1 MATNKALRHT
11 PKKGPPSIDTRSV
24 HIEDKNGD
32 GFRLPANLLSQLLE
46 KNMAPIIGG
55 GFNRDYGTSLTVPGW
70 TVVTGGT
77 GDATAFSTTGGL
89 LITLASDDNFDF
101 TASSVLTVTP
111 TAGKWYS
118 MVSRLTVSGATAL
131 GFKLGLTTG
140 GAAQALPFGT
150 EYTDQV
156 TISKAIASAN
166 VVGMVTGNDNADE
179 VTGTLGAI
187 STTEVEVGFAVYV
200 HATNPAGYFSYKTA
214 AAEKPTITPMTT
226 AQLAQVVLLLT
237 SPQTLYWTIH
247 ATGVT
252 GTNPT
257 LDIASFFAGGD
268 R

>member
-1 MATNKALRHT
+1 MGTNRNMRFT
-11 PKKGPPSIDTRSV
+11 PKAGPPSIDSRSL
-24 HIEDKNGD
+24 HHEDQSD
-32 GFRLPANLLSQLLE
+32 GWRLPATILSRFLE

-55 GFNRDYGTSLTVPGW
+55 GANPGLGTSLTIPGF
-70 TVVTGGT
+70 TIVTGGT
-77 GDATAFSTTGGL
+77 GDATGYSTTGGL

-101 TASSVLTVTP
+101 TAYSVLAVTP

-118 MVSRLTVSGATAL
+118 LASRITVSGATAL

-140 GAAQALPFGT
+140 GSAQAVPFST

-166 VVGMVTGNDNADE
+166 VVGMVTGNDNSDE
-179 VTGTLGAI
+179 VTETLGVI
-187 STTEVEVGFAVYV
+187 STTEVEVGFEVYV
-200 HATNPAGYFSYKTA
+200 HATAPKGYFTYKTA
-214 AAEKPTITPMTT
+214 AADKPTKTKMT
-226 AQLAQVVLLLT
+226 ANQLAQVILLLT

-257 LDIASFFAGGD
+257 LDVTSFLAGGD